1 MLVIT
6 RKVGET
12 IIIGDNI
19 EVKVARVDGG
29 QVRLAITAPR
39 EIPVHRG
46 EIYARILAE
55 REQEERP
62 A

>member
-6 RKVGET
+6 RQVGET

-19 EVKVARVDGG
+19 EVKVTRVDDGR
-29 QVRLAITAPR
+29 VRLGITAPR
-39 EIPVHRG
+39 DISVHRG

-55 REQEERP
+55 REQEGG
-62 A
+62 